1 MGSIYLVGQL
11 SEQASRRSFGEPAQK
26 AGIVLRASARQSLGT
41 QANEFDL
48 RLPLGGVWRFAQVRL
63 RLSPASRRR
72 RSRRPIRTSTRTYP
86 PNESLFI
93 GVFFRGDF
101 RRFRAVSLNLLP
113 LTARWRKQQRQPM
126 TMNMG
131 DKWPRHPIKSRE
143 MFEQVPP
150 GCRAWS
156 QRGRRQVAA
165 CCGGRY
171 ATTNVNS
178 SRKIWI
184 HFSKC
189 YI

>member
-1 MGSIYLVGQL
+1 MISSKNRRVGSIYLVGQL

-131 DKWPRHPIKSRE
+131 DKWPRNTPSDQEKCLSRY
-143 MFEQVPP
+143 
-150 GCRAWS
+150 
-156 QRGRRQVAA
+156 RQVVVPAPSAA
-165 CCGGRY
+165 DVKWQP
-171 ATTNVNS
+171 AVAVDTLPLT
-178 SRKIWI
+178 
-184 HFSKC
+184 
-189 YI
+189 